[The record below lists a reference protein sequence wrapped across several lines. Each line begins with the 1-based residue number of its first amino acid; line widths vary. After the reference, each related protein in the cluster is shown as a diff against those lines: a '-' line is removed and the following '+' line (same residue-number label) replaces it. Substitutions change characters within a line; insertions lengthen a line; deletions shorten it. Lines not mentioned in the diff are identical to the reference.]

1 MTTEN
6 TNELNYL
13 ENRIIDVVN
22 QLKKRKKRSHI
33 DAILNQVI

>member
-22 QLKKRKKRSHI
+22 QLKKGKKDLTLMRY
-33 DAILNQVI
+33 